1 MNCRYCGKEVKSIG
15 FALRTPYGDKC
26 SSSPVG
32 VNTLQFRMEDTAFI
46 VEKK

>member
-26 SSSPVG
+26 SSSPVD
-32 VNTLQFRMEDTAFI
+32 NTLQFRMEDTAFI